1 MTSAETESPEQQ
13 GWYRIALSSIGDG
26 VVVTDAQGRVTF
38 MNPVAEA
45 LTGWPEADAIG
56 QPFPSVLRIVN
67 EHTRLTAEDPVADAL
82 ARGRIVGLAKDTVL
96 IARDGTEHPIDD
108 SAAPIRDAAGGL
120 AGAVLIFRDVS
131 DRRRAE
137 RAAEDARA
145 YAEGIVE
152 TVRDPLMVLDNSL
165 RVVTANRAFYGTFAV
180 APQQTEGRFLYE
192 LGNRQWDLPPLREL
206 LEGIVARDTPF
217 GDYEVEHDFEG
228 VGRRSML
235 LNARRLDQRAGRAGL
250 ILLTAEDVTE
260 RRRTAHAL
268 AVSETRYRRLFE
280 TAQDGI
286 LILDAHTRRAFD
298 ANPFLTALLGYSHAE
313 LVGKELWEIGLLKDV
328 EASKVAFRELLEKG
342 YIRYED
348 LPLLTK
354 DGRHIDVEFVS
365 NVYPVDG
372 SPVIQCNIRDV
383 TDRKRAEDALR
394 EAHDELE
401 KRVAARTVEL
411 ARANGSLTA
420 EIAARN
426 LAEAARQELLQRL
439 ATAQEDQRRH
449 IARELHDQ
457 MGQHLAALSLGLKSL
472 EGVTPEPS
480 AGRERL
486 RQLRD
491 LTETLGKEVHQ
502 LALELRPTALDDL
515 GLYTALTNYAEA
527 WSARSGIAVDIH
539 GNGLERQRLPPS
551 VETTLYRIV
560 QEGLTNVLKH
570 ARARAVSLVLRRTP
584 EQVLAVLEDDGQGFD
599 GEKDT
604 SAADSRPR
612 LGLLGM
618 RERAELVGGTLTVES
633 APGKG
638 TAIYV
643 RVPLGTFGDGRP
655 L

>member
-1 MTSAETESPEQQ
+1 MTSAETELPEQQ

-26 VVVTDAQGRVTF
+26 VIVTNARGRVTF
-38 MNPVAEA
+38 MNPMAEA
-45 LTGWPEADAIG
+45 LTGWPESDAIG
-56 QPFPSVLRIVN
+56 QPLPGVLRIVN
-67 EHTRLTAEDPVADAL
+67 ERTRLPAEDPITDAL
-82 ARGRIVGLAKDTVL
+82 ARGRVVGLAKGTVL
-96 IARDGTEHPIDD
+96 LARDGTEHPIDD
-108 SAAPIRDAAGGL
+108 SAAPIRDGAGGL

-137 RAAEDARA
+137 RAAEDARS

-152 TVRDPLMVLDNSL
+152 TVRDPLVVLDESL
-165 RVVTANRAFYGTFAV
+165 RVVTANRAFYRAFQVT
-180 APQQTEGRFLYE
+180 PPQTEGRPLSE
-192 LGNRQWDLPPLREL
+192 LGNRQWDLPQLRQL
-206 LEGIVARDTPF
+206 LEGVVARDAPF
-217 GDYEVEHDFEG
+217 DDYELDHEFEG
-228 VGRRSML
+228 VGRRTML
-235 LNARRLDQRAGRAGL
+235 LNARRLDQRDGQAGL
-250 ILLTAEDVTE
+250 ILMTAEDVTE

-268 AVSETRYRRLFE
+268 AVSEIRYRRLFE

-286 LILDAHTRRAFD
+286 LILDADTRRAFD

-313 LVGKELWEIGLLKDV
+313 LAGKELWEIGLLKDV
-328 EASKVAFRELLEKG
+328 EASKLAFRELLAKG

-365 NVYPVDG
+365 NVYLVDG

-394 EAHDELE
+394 EAHAELE
-401 KRVAARTVEL
+401 KRVQERTAEL
-411 ARANGSLTA
+411 ARANASLTA

-426 LAEAARQELLQRL
+426 LAEVARQELLQRL
-439 ATAQEDQRRH
+439 ATAQEDQRRR

-480 AGRERL
+480 PGRERL
-486 RQLRD
+486 RQLRE
-491 LTETLGKEVHQ
+491 LTDTLGKEVHQ

-515 GLYTALTNYAEA
+515 GLFTALTNYAEA
-527 WSARSGIAVDIH
+527 WSARSGIAVDFH
-539 GNGLERQRLPPS
+539 GNELERERLPPS

-570 ARARAVSLVLRRTP
+570 ARARNVSLVLRRTP
-584 EQVLAVLEDDGQGFD
+584 GQVLAVLEDDGQGFEE
-599 GEKDT
+599 EKDMP
-604 SAADSRPR
+604 AGSRPR

-643 RVPLGTFGDGRP
+643 RVPLRPSGDGRP
-655 L
+655 G